1 MVIGIRRPCC
11 DSHHLV
17 ATFSIVGYD
26 PQTGELGVA
35 VQSKFLAA
43 GAVVPFA
50 KAGVGAIATQSWANT
65 SYGPEGLMLLEQ
77 GETVEAVLETLTKK
91 DEDRHLRQV
100 GIVDAKGSAATFTGS
115 DCFPW
120 AGGRTGRGYACQGNI
135 LVSQKTVHAMAETF
149 EKTEGELA
157 RRLVAALDA
166 GQQAGGDSRGKQSA
180 AILIVKEQGGYGGF
194 NDKYMD
200 LRVDDHPEPI
210 KELIRLM
217 DLFDLYFKPTDPS
230 KLVKIEGELVVEI
243 QTLLKSNGFY
253 AGGIDGQFVQDTQDA
268 LKSFHMIENFDER
281 MRDDDLID
289 GEVLMY
295 LRQLGGRA

>member
-1 MVIGIRRPCC
+1 MTIGLKKPFRG
-11 DSHHLV
+11 SHYLV
-17 ATFSIVGYD
+17 ATFSIVGCD
-26 PQTGELGVA
+26 SETGELGVA

-65 SYGPEGLMLLEQ
+65 SYGPEGLKLLKQ
-77 GETVEAVLETLTKK
+77 GETVEGVLETLTKK

-100 GIVDAKGSAATFTGS
+100 GIVDAKGNAATFTGS
-115 DCFPW
+115 DCFHW

-135 LVSQKTVHAMAETF
+135 LVSQETVDAMAQTF
-149 EKTEGELA
+149 EQTEGELA

-180 AILIVKEQGGYGGF
+180 AILIVKEKGGYGGF

-217 DLFDLYFKPTDPS
+217 DLFDLYFKGTDPG
-230 KLVKIEGELVVEI
+230 KLVKIEGELVIEI
-243 QTLLKSNGFY
+243 QTLLNANGFY
-253 AGGIDGQFVQDTQDA
+253 EGEMTGQFDQDTKTA

-281 MRDDDLID
+281 MRDDDMID
-289 GEVLMY
+289 GEVLAY
-295 LRQLGGRA
+295 LRQLSGRG